1 MFDRLSRTWELT
13 KESFAVLA
21 ADKRLLVFPV
31 LSGIAAIVV
40 SVAFALPVFMSGALD
55 KSTQMTGMHYVVAFV
70 FYFAN
75 YFVVLFFNCA
85 LVAAANICLS
95 GGHATVGDGL
105 SAAWARLPRII
116 LWALVAATVG
126 FCIRLIEERVEKLGK
141 IIAWLLGTAWTLMT
155 YFIIPVLMFEDAGVV
170 DSVKR
175 STGVLKKTWGE
186 EVMSGFSFGLIW
198 IIAFVPMAIVC
209 YACWMVNPIL
219 ALVVA
224 VLMLLAMSVVSAAVK
239 SIFTVALYRYASQ
252 GQVPQGFSQDL
263 VQGAFIS
270 RG

>member
-1 MFDRLSRTWELT
+1 MFNRLSRTWELT

-21 ADKRLLVFPV
+21 ADKRLLIFPM
-31 LSGIAAIVV
+31 
-40 SVAFALPVFMSGALD
+40 MSGAAAILVLIAFAIPVFKSGTLD
-55 KSTQMTGMHYVVAFV
+55 NPQMTRADYAVGFL
-70 FYFAN
+70 FYFVS

-85 LVAAANICLS
+85 LVAAANICLA
-95 GGHATVGDGL
+95 GGHATVSDGL
-105 SAAWARLPRII
+105 SAAWARLPRIFM
-116 LWALVAATVG
+116 WALVAATVG
-126 FCIRLIEERVEKLGK
+126 FAIRMIEDRVEKLGK

-175 STGVLKKTWGE
+175 STSVLKKTWGE

-198 IIAFVPMAIVC
+198 LVALVPMAAVV
-209 YACWMVNPIL
+209 YVCWMVNWLFAI
-219 ALVVA
+219 A
-224 VLMLLAMSVVSAAVK
+224 VGLLLMLAVSVISAAVK

-252 GQVPQGFSQDL
+252 GQVPQGFSPEL